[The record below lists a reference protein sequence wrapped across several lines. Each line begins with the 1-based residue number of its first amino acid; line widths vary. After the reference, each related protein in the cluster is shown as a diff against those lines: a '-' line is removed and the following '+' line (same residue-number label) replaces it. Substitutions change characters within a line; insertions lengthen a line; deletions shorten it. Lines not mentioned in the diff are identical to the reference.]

1 MDTDKFD
8 SLVAEYDA
16 ARANAVAAKEA
27 GDKAAMGEA
36 FARSDAIRDELKDQG
51 IAIETGP
58 DGSSWRKA

>member
-8 SLVAEYDA
+8 QLVKEYDA
-16 ARANAVAAKEA
+16 ARAEAVMAKTA
-27 GDKAAMGEA
+27 GDKAAMGAA
-36 FARSDAIRDELKDQG
+36 FARSDAIRDELKAQG